1 MKKLIIW
8 IKVLEAV
15 VVLATRCVLLWD
27 AIQGVLH
34 PLT

>member
-8 IKVLEAV
+8 IKVFEAA

-27 AIQGVLH
+27 AVQGVLH
-34 PLT
+34 SLT